1 MYGVG
6 CIKPG
11 CDHLDGQVMRK
22 EIFCFFFLLL
32 PAPSFPFGTLSSLPD
47 SDPSLASLAGL

>member
-22 EIFCFFFLLL
+22 EIFRIFLLL
-32 PAPSFPFGTLSSLPD
+32 PSPSFPFGTLSSLPD
-47 SDPSLASLAGL
+47 SDSSLASLAGL